1 MVNCFACET
10 SISVGKRRHHLF
22 NLKQHMQTVKYRN
35 NAHSLKKKKK
45 RENPELSTIAEEIFA
60 TIEKEFPKQS
70 PLQSGKVVCRS
81 CTIEISL
88 EKILQRNIVGNIRQH
103 ANSQNI
109 QSKARY
115 VETKDI
121 ASFFPKAKRPVKLT
135 SPRNEDCHGFLKAN
149 AIFTIIGTGKA
160 ILRYA

>member
-1 MVNCFACET
+1 ML
-10 SISVGKRRHHLF
+10 I
-22 NLKQHMQTVKYRN
+22 
-35 NAHSLKKKKK
+35 HSRKKKKKKKKKKK
-45 RENPELSTIAEEIFA
+45 RENPELSTIVEEIFA

-70 PLQSGKVVCRS
+70 RLQSGKVVCRS

-121 ASFFPKAKRPVKLT
+121 ASFFQKPK
-135 SPRNEDCHGFLKAN
+135 D
-149 AIFTIIGTGKA
+149 
-160 ILRYA
+160 